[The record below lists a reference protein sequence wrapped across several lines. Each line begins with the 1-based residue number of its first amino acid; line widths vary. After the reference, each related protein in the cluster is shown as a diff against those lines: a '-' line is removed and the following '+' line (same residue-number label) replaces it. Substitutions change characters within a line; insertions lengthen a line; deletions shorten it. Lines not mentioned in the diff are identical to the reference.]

1 MSMYEVHTVET
12 APEASKP
19 LLRNLKSTIGMI
31 PNLAASMSESPE
43 LLNGFLTIR
52 EIFHGGSFT
61 PGEIQVL
68 ALTNAF
74 ENGCR
79 YCMAFHSAFA
89 LKEGISKDV
98 VEALRTGRSPQEPTL
113 RALSEFSRAL
123 VKHRGHVSGD
133 DLQRFMAAGYLEGAG
148 PRGSAGHSR
157 FDPPELRAPHHAMPA
172 RWSLQRAHVDD
183 DRRRCAVGAARMTG

>member
-1 MSMYEVHTVET
+1 MSTYKVHTVET

-19 LLRNLKSTIGMI
+19 LLRNLESALGMI

-52 EIFHGGSFT
+52 KIFHDGSFT
-61 PGEIQVL
+61 PGETQVL

-74 ENGCR
+74 ENGCG
-79 YCMAFHSAFA
+79 YCVAFHSSVA
-89 LKEGISKDV
+89 LKEGISKETV
-98 VEALRTGRSPQEPTL
+98 AALRTGRSPQEPAL

-133 DLQRFMAAGYLEGAG
+133 DLQRFMAAGYSKRQALEVVLGIAVSIL
-148 PRGSAGHSR
+148 PNFAHHITQCPLDEVLSA
-157 FDPPELRAPHHAMPA
+157 HALTTA
-172 RWSLQRAHVDD
+172 DADAQSALHA
-183 DRRRCAVGAARMTG
+183 

>member
-1 MSMYEVHTVET
+1 MSMYDVHTVET

-31 PNLAASMSESPE
+31 PNLAASMAESPE

-52 EIFHGGSFT
+52 EIFYSGSFT

-79 YCMAFHSAFA
+79 YCMAFHSAVA
-89 LKEGISKDV
+89 LKEGVSKDA
-98 VEALRTGRSPQEPTL
+98 VEALRAGQSPHEPRL

-133 DLQRFMAAGYLEGAG
+133 DLQRFVAAGFTKGQALEVVLGIAASILPNFAHHITQCPLDG
-148 PRGSAGHSR
+148 VFSAHMWTTT
-157 FDPPELRAPHHAMPA
+157 DADA
-172 RWSLQRAHVDD
+172 RSALLA
-183 DRRRCAVGAARMTG
+183 

>member
-79 YCMAFHSAFA
+79 YCMALHSAFA

-133 DLQRFMAAGYLEGAG
+133 DLQRFIAAGYSKGQALEVVLGIAVSILPNFAHHITQCPLDGAF
-148 PRGSAGHSR
+148 SAHMWTTTDADARSA
-157 FDPPELRAPHHAMPA
+157 LPA
-172 RWSLQRAHVDD
+172 
-183 DRRRCAVGAARMTG
+183 